1 MNAIKPLAETADT
14 VTLARADYEA
24 IVAALEDAQ
33 DAATFR
39 AFDAR
44 LEADGK
50 EAALADFL
58 PIELADRLFAG
69 EAPVRIWREHR
80 GLTLRALA
88 EKAEVA
94 PSYLSEIEN
103 GQKPGSVAAMVRLAR
118 ALGVTVDDLVA
129 EAV

>member
-1 MNAIKPLAETADT
+1 MATQ
-14 VTLARADYEA
+14 
-24 IVAALEDAQ
+24 EDAQ

-44 LEADGK
+44 LEAIGK

-69 EAPVRIWREHR
+69 EAPVRVWREHR

-88 EKAEVA
+88 EKADVA
-94 PSYLSEIEN
+94 PSDLSEIEN
-103 GQKPGSVAAMVRLAR
+103 GQKPGSVAALVRLAR
-118 ALGVTVDDLVA
+118 ALGVTVEDLVA
-129 EAV
+129 ETV